1 MNVFLTGCDKNTEW
15 QLKWFHEEYSIHNK
29 TPIVFA
35 NFGVSKDVLAWAEEN
50 FHEVMDMTKEKEKG
64 WFLKPISMKW
74 CGQKYS
80 KTCWIDTDCH
90 VLDTID
96 EIFDLSKPDKLGMV
110 QDRPWTTRTKEMWHN
125 SGVVLFEGVPKILR
139 EWIQEVKQN
148 PSKGD
153 QETLHYYLK
162 TPLNVLIFIQDLPF
176 IYNTLR
182 LDHQDGVAGKN
193 AKVHHWTGA
202 KGNDIIKGIMANG

>member
-15 QLKWFHEEYSIHNK
+15 MLKWFHKEYSIHNK

-35 NFGVSKDVLAWAEEN
+35 NFGVSADVLAWAEEN

-96 EIFDLSKPDKLGMV
+96 EIFDLSRPNKLGMV
-110 QDRPWTTRTKEMWHN
+110 QDRPWTTRTKEIWHN

-139 EWIQEVKQN
+139 EWIQEIKQR
-148 PSKGD
+148 PSQGD
-153 QETLHYYLK
+153 QETLHSMNRSNDIHELPQEYNWLRVTLENDK
-162 TPLNVLIFIQDLPF
+162 QDNPNKK
-176 IYNTLR
+176 IM
-182 LDHQDGVAGKN
+182 
-193 AKVHHWTGA
+193 HWTGRRGKERIKA
-202 KGNDIIKGIMANG
+202 KM